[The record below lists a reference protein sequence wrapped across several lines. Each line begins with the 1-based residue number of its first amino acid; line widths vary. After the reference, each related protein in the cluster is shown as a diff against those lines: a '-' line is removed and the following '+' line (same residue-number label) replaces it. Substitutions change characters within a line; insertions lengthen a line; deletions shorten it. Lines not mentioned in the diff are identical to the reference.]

1 MKMKTNFK
9 EPIPLSRLEA
19 GQRGRVCEPSVGEQ
33 IPQRLQDLGFV
44 PGTWLEIRR
53 RAPLGDPVEI
63 ELRGYRLCLR
73 TAQLDSVRVEVGL
86 GVEVT
91 TG

>member
-9 EPIPLSRLEA
+9 EPMALSRLQA
-19 GQRGRVCEPSVGEQ
+19 GDRGRVCEPAFGQE
-33 IPQRLQDLGFV
+33 IPARLQDMGFV

-73 TAQLDSVRVEVGL
+73 TEQLESVRVEV
-86 GVEVT
+86 EVAP
-91 TG
+91 G

>member
-9 EPIPLSRLEA
+9 EPIALSRLEA
-19 GQRGRVCEPSVGEQ
+19 GQRGRVCPPAGGVE
-33 IPQRLQDLGFV
+33 IPPRLQDLGFV
-44 PGTWLEIRR
+44 PGTRLEVRR

-73 TAQLDSVRVEVGL
+73 TQQLESVRVEVE
-86 GVEVT
+86 VET
-91 TG
+91 A